1 MPRSLPVRDVMTTD
15 VLSVAPTDAVE
26 DAMAALVRRGVDA
39 APVIDPDGVVVGLLS
54 TGDLIVSESQVHVPT
69 VLSILGA
76 TIELPGERKRF
87 EEDLR
92 RAVGGTVADV
102 MTPDPHTVGPDATVE
117 DAATLLIRV
126 DPEDLELPADR
137 MEWAPEGLVAYSK
150 ICTHVGC
157 PVGLYRESTHEL
169 VCPCHQSTFNVL
181 RGAEPVFGP
190 ATRPLPQLPIAVD
203 DDGYVVATGD
213 YPEPTGPGFWNWGT

>member
-117 DAATLLIRV
+117 DAATLLHAHDVSR
-126 DPEDLELPADR
+126 LP
-137 MEWAPEGLVAYSK
+137 V
-150 ICTHVGC
+150 
-157 PVGLYRESTHEL
+157 
-169 VCPCHQSTFNVL
+169 
-181 RGAEPVFGP
+181 
-190 ATRPLPQLPIAVD
+190 VD
-203 DDGYVVATGD
+203 DDDHLVGIIARGD
-213 YPEPTGPGFWNWGT
+213 IIRAMIAEAE

>member
-117 DAATLLIRV
+117 DAATLLHAHAVSR
-126 DPEDLELPADR
+126 LP
-137 MEWAPEGLVAYSK
+137 V
-150 ICTHVGC
+150 
-157 PVGLYRESTHEL
+157 
-169 VCPCHQSTFNVL
+169 
-181 RGAEPVFGP
+181 
-190 ATRPLPQLPIAVD
+190 VD
-203 DDGYVVATGD
+203 DDGHLVGIIARGD
-213 YPEPTGPGFWNWGT
+213 IIRAMIADAE